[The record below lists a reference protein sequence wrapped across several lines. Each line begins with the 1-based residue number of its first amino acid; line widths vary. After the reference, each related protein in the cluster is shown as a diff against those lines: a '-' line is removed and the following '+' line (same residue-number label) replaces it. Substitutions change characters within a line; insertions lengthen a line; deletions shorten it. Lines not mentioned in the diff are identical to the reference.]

1 LHYLTIIGRN
11 PGMFVNILEFD
22 DRKCICCL
30 KKVFINHF
38 DNTQI
43 KLMDIIEFFSQLIR
57 CRFYI
62 VYVLSAGENDLSGSK
77 K

>member
-1 LHYLTIIGRN
+1 MY
-11 PGMFVNILEFD
+11 VNIPEFD
-22 DRKCICCL
+22 DRNHIGNL
-30 KKVFINHF
+30 EEVFINHF

-43 KLMDIIEFFSQLIR
+43 KLMDIFEFFSQLIN